1 MKNLNKFLK
10 THYIKTLIS
19 SFIRTNEFKQLKPS
33 NNEKKEEKSIVE
45 DTVSD
50 IYNKLILK
58 LDEKY
63 DEEFYSKYSI
73 GELLLSDYNYNPFI
87 PPHHK

>member
-1 MKNLNKFLK
+1 M
-10 THYIKTLIS
+10 
-19 SFIRTNEFKQLKPS
+19 
-33 NNEKKEEKSIVE
+33 E

-87 PPHHK
+87 PPHHKYHYKIIKKCLCNNANNRKQQEKKD

>member
-1 MKNLNKFLK
+1 M
-10 THYIKTLIS
+10 TQYINTLII
-19 SFIRTNEFKQLKPS
+19 FFTRINEFKELKLS
-33 NNEKKEEKSIVE
+33 NNEKKRRKIYCRN
-45 DTVSD
+45 TVSD

-63 DEEFYSKYSI
+63 DELPNVRKKEFYTKYSI
-73 GELLLSDYNYNPFI
+73 GELFLSDYNYNFPI